1 MQYRKK
7 YEIDPSFVDG
17 DVIKWVATG
26 SGTFVIGD
34 YKGNRYF
41 IKRFTMGPRVPA
53 KSIPEPVYSEML
65 EGAKW
70 LEDKQT
76 DMRKRMKSLSVD
88 KDHIVVEE
96 ENFWDDDNLFVTV
109 TRMIPGENKGF
120 DYTTLDQT
128 TFLALCADMMELLIK
143 IHAVGVTHGDLKE
156 KNVLIRGDSGALVPY
171 LIDFDSSY
179 PSDYGTRKRSDGRP
193 LLAYPV
199 VYSEGYQS
207 PEIAIYNFEDE
218 GVVDAS
224 TITDKTDIFTM
235 ALIFHRLWTG
245 DFPAVVGDDCPVGEA
260 VYLDTEIRLSPKMDC
275 VLGPTYE
282 NKLSGLLKWMLL
294 KDPAQRPT
302 AAQVKD
308 ALLDKLDVNDFF
320 DTGDGASKYDF
331 DPHVIH
337 KNSVEIITKDEFK
350 ALNVK
355 AFQKVTVGGQY
366 KYLVKLKDGSE
377 EILTLDQVI
386 AKGYGKSKAS
396 SLGTLWPDDDAKYEF
411 VDLSDIEAAGVLSI
425 DARTAGFKKFY
436 FVALRSGGGY
446 TTSGK
451 GLLDR
456 GLVKLKVIADDASA
470 PDPGSFD
477 TPWPE
482 HGSAYDL
489 AVMAKRNIVAAQRV
503 EADGQHVYK
512 LTVAAS
518 DGSTKETIVKDGYMR
533 IMRFIIK

>member
-26 SGTFVIGD
+26 SGTYVLGD

-53 KSIPEPVYSEML
+53 KTIPEPVYSEML

-70 LEDKQT
+70 LEDKQA
-76 DMRKRMKSLSVD
+76 DMRKRMKSLNVD
-88 KDHIVVEE
+88 KDHIVVED
-96 ENFWDDDNLFVTV
+96 ENFWDDDNLFVTI

-120 DYTTLDQT
+120 DYTTLDQG
-128 TFLALCADMMELLIK
+128 TFRDLCVDMAELLVR

-156 KNVLIRGDSGALVPY
+156 KNVLIRNDGGALVPY

-179 PSDYGTRKRSDGRP
+179 PSDYGTRKRADGRP
-193 LLAYPV
+193 MLAYPV

-218 GVVDAS
+218 GVIDAS
-224 TITDKTDIFTM
+224 TITDKTDIFTL
-235 ALIFHRLWTG
+235 ALIFHRLWSG

-260 VYLDTEIRLSPKMDC
+260 VYLDTEIRLSPKFDC
-275 VLGPTYE
+275 VLGPTFE
-282 NKLSGLLKWMLL
+282 NKFSGLLKWMLL
-294 KDPAQRPT
+294 KDASQRPT
-302 AAQVKD
+302 AAQVRD

-320 DTGDGASKYDF
+320 DTGDGAGKYDF
-331 DPHVIH
+331 DPHPIH
-337 KNSVEIITKDEFK
+337 KSSMEIATKDEFK
-350 ALNVK
+350 AMNVK

-366 KYLVKLKDGSE
+366 KYLVKMKDGSE

-386 AKGYGKSKAS
+386 DKGYGKSKAS
-396 SLGTLWPDDDAKYEF
+396 SVGALWPDDDAKYEF
-411 VDLSDIEAAGVLSI
+411 VDLDAIEAAGVLSI
-425 DARTAGFKKFY
+425 EAKTAGFKKFY

-446 TTSGK
+446 TTSAK

-456 GLVKLKVIADDASA
+456 GLIKFKID
-470 PDPGSFD
+470 DPGPNPGDFD
-477 TPWPE
+477 EPWPE
-482 HGSAYDL
+482 HGSAYDI
-489 AVMAKRNIVAAQRV
+489 AAMAKRNVVGAQKHD
-503 EADGQHVYK
+503 EGGQHYYR

-533 IMRFIIK
+533 IMRFIIQ

>member
-17 DVIKWVATG
+17 DVIKWGTTG
-26 SGTFVIGD
+26 NGAYAFGE
-34 YKGNRYF
+34 YKGQRYF
-41 IKRFTMGPRVPA
+41 IKRYTMGPRIPA
-53 KSIPEPVYSEML
+53 KSIPDPVYTEML
-65 EGAKW
+65 NAAKW

-76 DMRKRMKSLSVD
+76 DMRKRMKGLNVD

-96 ENFWDDDNLFVTV
+96 ANFWDDDNLFVTV

-128 TFLALCADMMELLIK
+128 TFQALCVDMMELLVK
-143 IHAVGVTHGDLKE
+143 IHAVGVAHGDLKE
-156 KNVLIRGDSGALVPY
+156 KNVLIRNDGGALVPY

-179 PSDYGTRKRSDGRP
+179 PSDYGSRTRSDGKP
-193 LLAYPV
+193 MLAYPV

-207 PEIAIYNFEDE
+207 PEIAIYNFEEE
-218 GVVDAS
+218 GVGDAS

-260 VYLDTEIRLSPKMDC
+260 VYLDTEIRLSPKFDF
-275 VLGPTYE
+275 VLGPTFE
-282 NKLSGLLKWMLL
+282 NKFSGLLKWMLL
-294 KDPAQRPT
+294 KDTAQRPT

-320 DTGDGASKYDF
+320 DTGDGAGKYDF
-331 DPHVIH
+331 EPHVIH
-337 KNSVEIITKDEFK
+337 KASMEVATKDEFK

-366 KYLVKLKDGSE
+366 KYLVKMKDGSE
-377 EILTLDQVI
+377 EILTYDQVI
-386 AKGYGKSKAS
+386 AKGYGKPKAS
-396 SLGTLWPDDDAKYEF
+396 SLCALWPEDDAKYEF
-411 VDLSDIEAAGVLSI
+411 AGLDAIENSGVLSI
-425 DARTAGFKKFY
+425 EAKAAGFKKFY

-446 TTSGK
+446 TTSAK
-451 GLLDR
+451 GLVDR
-456 GLVKLKVIADDASA
+456 GLAKAKMIAAPASEMTA
-470 PDPGSFD
+470 GN

-482 HGSAYDL
+482 HGSSFDQD
-489 AVMAKRNIVAAQRV
+489 VMAKRNIVLIEKV
-503 EADGQHVYK
+503 EEEGLHVYK
-512 LTVAAS
+512 LTAALP
-518 DGSTKETIVKDGYMR
+518 DGTRRETIVKEGYMR
-533 IMRFIIK
+533 IMRLIK